1 MRRILIEHARK
12 RERVKLGGHL
22 THVSLDALELAVG
35 EDSESF
41 LVLDNAIR
49 RLSEHDERAAEVV
62 RRTVLAWYSLELCD
76 SNKEAII
83 RQP

>member
-1 MRRILIEHARK
+1 MRRTLIEYVRK
-12 RERVKLGGHL
+12 RERVKRGGHL

-35 EDSESF
+35 ENSESF

-62 RRTVLAWYSLELCD
+62 RRTVLAWFFARALRLD
-76 SNKEAII
+76 
-83 RQP
+83 

>member
-22 THVSLDALELAVG
+22 THLSLDAPELAVG
-35 EDSESF
+35 ENSESF

-49 RLSEHDERAAEVV
+49 RLSEQPNGPPKWSDEPVSHGF
-62 RRTVLAWYSLELCD
+62 SLELCD
-76 SNKEAII
+76 SIKEAII